1 MKSIIV
7 LCCCVVVLFC
17 CCGFDVY
24 SHSEVFIISHP
35 GAALLR
41 EAVTV
46 NNMITRLVRAEGFLS
61 L

>member
-1 MKSIIV
+1 MCVVKSIIV
-7 LCCCVVVLFC
+7 LCCCV
-17 CCGFDVY
+17 FDVY

-35 GAALLR
+35 GTALFR

-46 NNMITRLVRAEGFLS
+46 NNRITRLVRAEGFLS